1 MIVQSGPHVE
11 TIITLEQHKA
21 NDIKL
26 ALWLSSNVIIV
37 SNDIT
42 LTMTIQGHNCL
53 VLISTEP
60 FRWVSGGW
68 SMVVLFKSFT
78 FTWEFY
84 KAILWGAP
92 ILQLHCEILLM
103 NLHVHC
109 IVCEMLCI
117 NLLHVE
123 VE

>member
-1 MIVQSGPHVE
+1 MNNTQYFYGTYNILNVIKLMIVQSGPHVE

-60 FRWVSGGW
+60 FRWVSGGG
-68 SMVVLFKSFT
+68 
-78 FTWEFY
+78 
-84 KAILWGAP
+84 LW
-92 ILQLHCEILLM
+92 
-103 NLHVHC
+103 
-109 IVCEMLCI
+109 
-117 NLLHVE
+117 
-123 VE
+123 